1 MRSSHPMHV
10 HLYKVSRSEELP
22 LLETMI
28 QNVAGVPL
36 EQRLRQVTT
45 RPIRMDDPIAPD
57 DKFKGVWRLSFLKF
71 RSEGPG
77 RASPG
82 TVAESIP
89 LAEGESFSEDTAAI
103 YDPDSKALIVQYNHY
118 GPRASAIED
127 YFTVWAGVQ
136 HAKYSFLL
144 QINQA
149 AQARLQN
156 KKLFTRL
163 KFRVAPDR
171 ISEHWKKANIAL
183 ATSLKRTAEI
193 GEGDWISVEIS
204 MDRQG
209 QNRSLDIYGK
219 IRSFIGLADEPRD
232 AVTHLEITGRD
243 DVGEAVD
250 PVNLINERVQKPYRD
265 LPLDEGRRIPM
276 EVRWNCLYDAYITWK
291 QSGLI

>member
-10 HLYKVSRSEELP
+10 HLYKVSRSEEIP

-28 QNVAGVPL
+28 QNIAGVPL
-36 EQRLRQVTT
+36 ENRIRQVTT
-45 RPIRMDDPIAPD
+45 QPIRMDDPIAPD

-77 RASPG
+77 RASPS
-82 TVAESIP
+82 TVAKSIP

-103 YDPDSKALIVQYNHY
+103 YDPESKALVVQYNHY

-127 YFTVWAGVQ
+127 YFTVWTGAQ
-136 HAKYSFLL
+136 HARYALLL

-149 AQARLQN
+149 AQARLRN

-171 ISEHWKKANIAL
+171 ISDHWKKANISL

-193 GEGDWISVEIS
+193 GDGDWISVEIS
-204 MDRQG
+204 MDRQEH
-209 QNRSLDIYGK
+209 NRSLDIFDK
-219 IRSFIGLADEPRD
+219 IQSFIGLADEPRD
-232 AVTHLEITGRD
+232 AVTLLEIRGRD
-243 DVGEAVD
+243 AVGEAVD
-250 PVNLINERVQKPYRD
+250 SVNLINERVEKLYRD

-276 EVRWNCLYDAYITWK
+276 EVRWNCLYDAYTTWK

>member
-10 HLYKVSRSEELP
+10 HLYKVSRHEELP

-28 QNVAGVPL
+28 QNVARSPL

-57 DKFKGVWRLSFLKF
+57 ARFQGVWRLSFLKF

-89 LAEGESFSEDTAAI
+89 LADGESFSEDTAAL
-103 YDPDSKALIVQYNHY
+103 YCPETKTLIVQYNHY
-118 GPRASAIED
+118 GPRISAIED
-127 YFTVWAGVQ
+127 YFTVWGGAQ
-136 HAKYSFLL
+136 HANYSFLL

-171 ISEHWKKANIAL
+171 ISEHWKKANISL

-193 GEGDWISVEIS
+193 GDGDWISVEIS
-204 MDRQG
+204 MDRQDHS
-209 QNRSLDIYGK
+209 RSLDIYDK
-219 IRSFIGLADEPRD
+219 IRAFVGLADEPRD
-232 AVTHLEITGRD
+232 AVTLLEITGRD
-243 DVGEAVD
+243 DIGEAVD
-250 PVNLINERVQKPYRD
+250 PVNLISERVQKSYRD

-276 EVRWNCLYDAYITWK
+276 EVRWNCLYDAYTTWK
-291 QSGLI
+291 RSGLI

>member
-1 MRSSHPMHV
+1 MHV
-10 HLYKVSRSEELP
+10 HLYKVSRSETLP
-22 LLETMI
+22 LLETVI

-45 RPIRMDDPIAPD
+45 RPIRMDDPMAPD

-77 RASPG
+77 RASPS

-103 YDPDSKALIVQYNHY
+103 FDPESKALVVQYNHY

-127 YFTVWAGVQ
+127 YFTVWTGVQ
-136 HAKYSFLL
+136 QAKYSFLL

-149 AQARLQN
+149 AQARLRN

-163 KFRVAPDR
+163 NFRVAPDR
-171 ISEHWKKANIAL
+171 ISEHWKNANVSLADAL
-183 ATSLKRTAEI
+183 KCTADI

-204 MDRQG
+204 MDRRDH
-209 QNRSLDIYGK
+209 NRSLDIFDK
-219 IRSFIGLADEPRD
+219 IQAFVGLADEPRD
-232 AVTHLEITGRD
+232 VVSHLEISGRD
-243 DVGEAVD
+243 DIGEAVD
-250 PVNLINERVQKPYRD
+250 PVNLINERVQKSYRD

-276 EVRWNCLYDAYITWK
+276 EVRWNCLYDAYSTWK